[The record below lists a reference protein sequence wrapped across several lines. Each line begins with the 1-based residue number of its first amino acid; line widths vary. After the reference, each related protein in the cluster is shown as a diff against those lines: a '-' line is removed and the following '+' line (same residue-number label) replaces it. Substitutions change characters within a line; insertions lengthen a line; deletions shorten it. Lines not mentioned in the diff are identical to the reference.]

1 MHDLWYYKSIET
13 IENAC
18 FQNACLIFIR
28 SFQMSFNF
36 FHTLHLHLV
45 IFLSFVISVNW
56 WTIFCFVTTWWEI
69 SIIQKSIDKWLEQ
82 PLLDLRL
89 QHAIMYMM
97 IIDYASRFMTLNF
110 KFIWHISIAG
120 KEYEIFYLLMK
131 FKDVIYAF
139 IFPKISQTA

>member
-1 MHDLWYYKSIET
+1 MKSENNGCWITWYIALNYMPIFSKFLAFLVNFFILLHELWYYKSIET

-97 IIDYASRFMTLNF
+97 IID
-110 KFIWHISIAG
+110 
-120 KEYEIFYLLMK
+120 
-131 FKDVIYAF
+131 
-139 IFPKISQTA
+139 